1 MPIAAYDEMTCTI
14 PDPSPLETLMIHPM
28 IGMPQGAEWL
38 VILAIVVLV
47 FGAAKL
53 PELARGTGQALRIFK
68 TETKGLRDD
77 DDTPTTPTTPTG
89 ATELPPATDA
99 ARTQT
104 TGPTS
109 TAPTSSEG
117 TDLPT
122 EPRSDKHTG

>member
-1 MPIAAYDEMTCTI
+1 MTRTI
-14 PDPSPLETLMIHPM
+14 PDILERIMIHPL

-77 DDTPTTPTTPTG
+77 DKDDKDAPPTT
-89 ATELPPATDA
+89 ATELPPASTDGTHTDVT
-99 ARTQT
+99 RT
-104 TGPTS
+104 
-109 TAPTSSEG
+109 G
-117 TDLPT
+117 TNDLPT
-122 EPRSDKHTG
+122 EPRSDKHPG

>member
-77 DDTPTTPTTPTG
+77 DDTPTTPTG

-99 ARTQT
+99 ASNQA

-109 TAPTSSEG
+109 TEG

>member
-1 MPIAAYDEMTCTI
+1 
-14 PDPSPLETLMIHPM
+14 MIHPM
-28 IGMPQGAEWL
+28 IGMPAGAEWL

-77 DDTPTTPTTPTG
+77 DDDTTPTPPTG

-99 ARTQT
+99 TRPQATQPT
-104 TGPTS
+104 FQEPTS
-109 TAPTSSEG
+109 TEG
-117 TDLPT
+117 T